1 MTSRAPHLHLPH
13 PHIDLRRLGHD
24 VVVAAEVGLVA
35 TVIVT
40 GARLVHTSAEHGR
53 PAVVEPAVVE
63 EVLASPDAATPLE
76 VEVHADTG
84 GVHALVVGLDTSGVV
99 TASLVGE
106 LGETVR
112 GHELVNGSV
121 RFEDVP
127 AGLYR
132 IEVASV
138 GPMIESGDSAISS
151 AVTIRSDVF
160 ELVEPSDLVV
170 ETR

>member
-1 MTSRAPHLHLPH
+1 MTKRAPHLHVPH

-24 VVVAAEVGLVA
+24 AVVAAEVGLVA

-40 GARLVHTSAEHGR
+40 GARLVHTVAEHGR
-53 PAVVEPAVVE
+53 PAVVEEVV
-63 EVLASPDAATPLE
+63 ASPDAATSLE
-76 VEVHADTG
+76 LEVHADTG

-106 LGETVR
+106 LGEPVR
-112 GHELVNGSV
+112 AHVLANTSV

-127 AGLYR
+127 AGRYQ

-138 GPMIESGDSAISS
+138 GPIVESGDSAISS

-160 ELVEPSDLVV
+160 ELLESGDLVV